1 MIDPQKDPSVV
12 FRLSRAIE
20 DYLTWMPSV
29 RYSPGSCHQ
38 HRMQLEAFLDFVKN
52 SELVWQQVFAGAT
65 RERFKKRNHLSTT
78 AALNGLSRYL
88 AQQGQIKTPLSR
100 RTQPRQLAGIY
111 EDYLN
116 WRQDDGESSPRQL
129 NPIGR
134 VLAALDDYL
143 KQHDIDLSRL
153 RIEQLD
159 GFMAEFCRPLAVGSC
174 RHYRSLLRGFLSYL
188 HQRGIIKKNLAPLLI
203 GAPQFAMAKPPKFL
217 RPAEV
222 QKLLES
228 LPVSTARELRTY
240 ATVQLAYSL
249 GLRPVEISGLRLDD
263 ICFGRATLSLQRR
276 KNDTPLELPIVEPA
290 LKAVVAY
297 VVGGRPQSEDRHLFL
312 SQMAPYGPIV
322 PGAVARDIQ
331 QAMKIAGLNA
341 TAYWLR
347 HTYAQ
352 HLLTAGAS
360 IYEIKE
366 MLGHRHIESSRKYL
380 YIHIE
385 LMREVILD
393 EPL

>member
-12 FRLSRAIE
+12 PRLSRAIA

-38 HRMQLEAFLDFVKN
+38 HRMQLEAFLDFVKD
-52 SELVWQQVFAGAT
+52 SDLLWQQVFAGVT

-116 WRQDDGESSPRQL
+116 DGESSPRRL

-134 VLAALDDYL
+134 VLAALGDYL
-143 KQHDIDLSRL
+143 KQHGIGLNRL

-188 HQRGIIKKNLAPLLI
+188 YQRGILKKNLAPLLI

-276 KNDTPLELPIVEPA
+276 KNDIPLELPIAEPA

-297 VVGGRPQSEDRHLFL
+297 VVGGRPKSEDRHLFL
-312 SQMAPYGPIV
+312 SQMPPYGPIV

-331 QAMKIAGLNA
+331 QAMKKAGLNA

-380 YIHIE
+380 YIHTE

>member
-1 MIDPQKDPSVV
+1 MIDLQKDPSVV
-12 FRLSRAIE
+12 PRLSRAIA
-20 DYLTWMPSV
+20 DYLAWMKTV
-29 RYSPGSCHQ
+29 CYSPGSCHQ
-38 HRMQLEAFLDFVKN
+38 HRMQLEAFLDFVKD
-52 SELVWQQVFAGAT
+52 SGLVWQQVFAGAT
-65 RERFKKRNHLSTT
+65 RERFKKRNHLATT

-100 RTQPRQLAGIY
+100 RPQPRQLAGIY

-116 WRQDDGESSPRQL
+116 WRQDDGESSPRRL

-134 VLAALDDYL
+134 VLAALGDYL
-143 KQHDIDLSRL
+143 KQHGIDLNRL

-174 RHYRSLLRGFLSYL
+174 RHYRSLLRGFLRYL

-276 KNDTPLELPIVEPA
+276 KNDIPLELPIAEPA

-297 VVGGRPQSEDRHLFL
+297 MVGGRPQSEDRHLFL

-331 QAMKIAGLNA
+331 QAMKKAGLNA

-380 YIHIE
+380 YIHTE
-385 LMREVILD
+385 LMREGILD

>member
-12 FRLSRAIE
+12 PRLSRAIT
-20 DYLTWMPSV
+20 DYLQWMRSV
-29 RYSPGSCHQ
+29 RYSSASCHQ
-38 HRMQLEAFLDFVKN
+38 HRMQLEVFLDFVKD
-52 SELVWQQVFAGAT
+52 SGLPWQQLFAGVT
-65 RERFKKRNHLSTT
+65 REQFKSLSQLSTT

-88 AQQGQIKTPLSR
+88 AQQGQIKTPLPR
-100 RTQPRQLAGIY
+100 RPQPRQLAGIY

-116 WRQDDGESSPRQL
+116 YRQDDGQSTPRQL
-129 NPIGR
+129 NTIRR
-134 VLAALDDYL
+134 VLSALDDYL
-143 KQHDIDLSRL
+143 KPQDIPLNRL

-159 GFMAEFCRPLAVGSC
+159 AFMAEFCRSLAAGSC
-174 RHYRSLLRGFLSYL
+174 RHYRSSLRGFLSYL
-188 HQRGIIKKNLAPLLI
+188 HQRGILKKNLAPLLI

-228 LPVSTARELRTY
+228 LPVSTDRELRTY

-276 KNDTPLELPIVEPA
+276 KNDIPLELPIAEPA

-297 VVGGRPQSEDRHLFL
+297 VVGGRPKSEDRHLFL

-322 PGAVARDIQ
+322 PGLVARDIQ
-331 QAMKIAGLNA
+331 QALQKAGLNA

-366 MLGHRHIESSRKYL
+366 MLGHENIQSTQRYLHIDTERMRKVL
-380 YIHIE
+380 FHE
-385 LMREVILD
+385 TL
-393 EPL
+393 

>member
-12 FRLSRAIE
+12 SRLSRAIE
-20 DYLTWMPSV
+20 DYLTWMQSV

-38 HRMQLEAFLDFVKN
+38 HRMQLEAFLDFVKD
-52 SELVWQQVFAGAT
+52 SGLVWQQVFAGAT

-116 WRQDDGESSPRQL
+116 DGESSPRRL

-276 KNDTPLELPIVEPA
+276 KNDIPLELPIAEPA

-331 QAMKIAGLNA
+331 QAMKKAGLNA

-380 YIHIE
+380 YIHTE

>member
-12 FRLSRAIE
+12 PRLSQAIA
-20 DYLTWMPSV
+20 DYLMWMKSV

-38 HRMQLEAFLDFVKN
+38 HRMQLEVFLDFVKD
-52 SELVWQQVFAGAT
+52 SDLLWQQLFAGAT
-65 RERFKKRNHLSTT
+65 RERFKKLSQLSTT

-88 AQQGQIKTPLSR
+88 AQQGQIKTPLPR
-100 RTQPRQLAGIY
+100 RPQPRQLAGTY

-116 WRQDDGESSPRQL
+116 YRQDDGQSTPRQL
-129 NPIGR
+129 NTIRR
-134 VLAALDDYL
+134 VLSALGDYL
-143 KQHDIDLSRL
+143 QPQDIPLSRL

-159 GFMAEFCRPLAVGSC
+159 AFMAEFCRPLAPSSC
-174 RHYRSLLRGFLSYL
+174 RNYRSLLRGFLSYL
-188 HQRGIIKKNLAPLLI
+188 YQRGILKKNLAPLLI

-222 QKLLES
+222 QKLLEN
-228 LPVSTARELRTY
+228 LPVTTARELRTY
-240 ATVQLAYSL
+240 AMVHLAYSL
-249 GLRPVEISGLRLDD
+249 GLRPVEISSLQLDD

-276 KNDTPLELPIVEPA
+276 KNDIPLELPIAEPT

-297 VVGGRPQSEDRHLFL
+297 VVGGRPKSEDRHLFL
-312 SQMAPYGPIV
+312 SQVAPYGQIV
-322 PGAVARDIQ
+322 SGSVTRDIQ
-331 QAMKIAGLNA
+331 QALQKAGLNA

-380 YIHIE
+380 YIHTE

>member
-1 MIDPQKDPSVV
+1 MIDPQKDSSVV
-12 FRLSRAIE
+12 PRLSRAIA
-20 DYLTWMPSV
+20 DYLAWMKTV
-29 RYSPGSCHQ
+29 CYSPGSCHQ
-38 HRMQLEAFLDFVKN
+38 HRMQLEAFLDFVKD
-52 SELVWQQVFAGAT
+52 SGLVWQQVFAGAT

-116 WRQDDGESSPRQL
+116 DGESSPRRL

-134 VLAALDDYL
+134 VLAALGDYL
-143 KQHDIDLSRL
+143 KQHDIDLSRV

-217 RPAEV
+217 RPQEV

-276 KNDTPLELPIVEPA
+276 KIDIPLELPIAEPA

-297 VVGGRPQSEDRHLFL
+297 VVGGRPKSEDRHLFL

-331 QAMKIAGLNA
+331 QAMKKAGLNA

-380 YIHIE
+380 YIHTE

>member
-12 FRLSRAIE
+12 PRLSRAIA
-20 DYLTWMPSV
+20 DYLAWMKTV
-29 RYSPGSCHQ
+29 CYSPGSCHQ

-276 KNDTPLELPIVEPA
+276 KNDIPLELPIAEPA

-297 VVGGRPQSEDRHLFL
+297 VVGGRPKSEDRHLFL

-331 QAMKIAGLNA
+331 EAMKIAGLNA

>member
-12 FRLSRAIE
+12 PRLSRAIA
-20 DYLTWMPSV
+20 DYLTWMQSV

-38 HRMQLEAFLDFVKN
+38 HRMQLEAFLDFVKD
-52 SELVWQQVFAGAT
+52 SDLLWQQVFADAT

-88 AQQGQIKTPLSR
+88 AQQGKIKTPLSR
-100 RTQPRQLAGIY
+100 RPQPRQLSGIY

-116 WRQDDGESSPRQL
+116 DGESSPRRL

-134 VLAALDDYL
+134 VLAALGDYL
-143 KQHDIDLSRL
+143 KQHGIGLNRL

-159 GFMAEFCRPLAVGSC
+159 GFMAEFCRPLAVSSC

-188 HQRGIIKKNLAPLLI
+188 YQRGILKKNLAPLLI

-217 RPAEV
+217 RPQEV

-276 KNDTPLELPIVEPA
+276 KNDIPLELPIAEPA

-297 VVGGRPQSEDRHLFL
+297 VVGGRPKSEDRHLFL

-331 QAMKIAGLNA
+331 QAMKKAGLNA

-380 YIHIE
+380 YIHTE

-393 EPL
+393 ELL

>member
-1 MIDPQKDPSVV
+1 MIDPQEDPSVV
-12 FRLSRAIE
+12 PRLSRAIA
-20 DYLTWMPSV
+20 DYLTWMQSV

-38 HRMQLEAFLDFVKN
+38 HRIQLEAFLDFVKD

-65 RERFKKRNHLSTT
+65 RERFKKLSHLSTT

-134 VLAALDDYL
+134 VLAALGDYL
-143 KQHDIDLSRL
+143 KQHGIGLNRL

-276 KNDTPLELPIVEPA
+276 KNDLALELPIAEPA

-331 QAMKIAGLNA
+331 QAMEKAGLNA

-380 YIHIE
+380 YIHTE

>member
-12 FRLSRAIE
+12 SRLSRAIE
-20 DYLTWMPSV
+20 DYLTWMQSV

-38 HRMQLEAFLDFVKN
+38 HRMQLEAFLDFVKD
-52 SELVWQQVFAGAT
+52 SGLVWQQVFAGAT

-116 WRQDDGESSPRQL
+116 WRQDDGESSPRRL

-134 VLAALDDYL
+134 VLAALGDYL
-143 KQHDIDLSRL
+143 KQHGIGLNRL

-174 RHYRSLLRGFLSYL
+174 RHYRSLLRGFLRYL

-276 KNDTPLELPIVEPA
+276 KNDIPLELPIAEPA

-331 QAMKIAGLNA
+331 QAMKKAGLNA

-380 YIHIE
+380 YIHTE

>member
-12 FRLSRAIE
+12 SRLSRAIE
-20 DYLTWMPSV
+20 DYLTWMQSV

-38 HRMQLEAFLDFVKN
+38 HRMQLEAFLDFVKD
-52 SELVWQQVFAGAT
+52 SGLVWQQVFAGAT

-116 WRQDDGESSPRQL
+116 DGESSPRRL

-188 HQRGIIKKNLAPLLI
+188 YQRGILKKNLAPLLI

-276 KNDTPLELPIVEPA
+276 KNDIPLELPIAEPA

-331 QAMKIAGLNA
+331 QAMKKAGLNA

-380 YIHIE
+380 YIHTE

>member
-1 MIDPQKDPSVV
+1 MIDPQEDPSVV
-12 FRLSRAIE
+12 PRLSRAIA
-20 DYLTWMPSV
+20 DYLTWMQSV

-38 HRMQLEAFLDFVKN
+38 HRIQLEAFLDFVKD

-65 RERFKKRNHLSTT
+65 RERFKKLSHLSTT

-134 VLAALDDYL
+134 VLAALGDYL
-143 KQHDIDLSRL
+143 KQHGIGLNRL

-276 KNDTPLELPIVEPA
+276 KNDLALELPIAEPA

-331 QAMKIAGLNA
+331 QAMKKAGLNA

-380 YIHIE
+380 YIHTE

>member
-1 MIDPQKDPSVV
+1 MIDPQEDPSVV
-12 FRLSRAIE
+12 PRLSRAIA
-20 DYLTWMPSV
+20 DYLTWMQSV

-38 HRMQLEAFLDFVKN
+38 HRIQLEAFLDFVKD

-65 RERFKKRNHLSTT
+65 RERFKKLSHLSTT

-116 WRQDDGESSPRQL
+116 WRQDDGQSSPRQL

-134 VLAALDDYL
+134 VLAALGDYL
-143 KQHDIDLSRL
+143 KQHGIGLNRL

-249 GLRPVEISGLRLDD
+249 GLRPVEISGLRLDE

-276 KNDTPLELPIVEPA
+276 KNDLALELPIAEPA

-331 QAMKIAGLNA
+331 QAMEKAGLNA

-380 YIHIE
+380 YIHTE

>member
-12 FRLSRAIE
+12 SRLSRAIE

-29 RYSPGSCHQ
+29 RYSSGSCHQ
-38 HRMQLEAFLDFVKN
+38 HRMQLEAFLDFVKD
-52 SELVWQQVFAGAT
+52 SDLLWQQVFAGAT

-116 WRQDDGESSPRQL
+116 DGESSPRRL

-143 KQHDIDLSRL
+143 KQRDIDLSRL

-228 LPVSTARELRTY
+228 LPVSTDRELRTY

-276 KNDTPLELPIVEPA
+276 KNDIPLELPIAEPA

-297 VVGGRPQSEDRHLFL
+297 VVGGRPKSEDRHLFL
-312 SQMAPYGPIV
+312 SQMPPYGPIV
-322 PGAVARDIQ
+322 SGAVARDIQ
-331 QAMKIAGLNA
+331 QAMKKAGLNA

-380 YIHIE
+380 YIHTE

>member
-12 FRLSRAIE
+12 SRLSRAIE
-20 DYLTWMPSV
+20 DYLTWMQSV

-38 HRMQLEAFLDFVKN
+38 HRIQLEAFLDFVKD

-65 RERFKKRNHLSTT
+65 RERFKKLSHLSTT

-116 WRQDDGESSPRQL
+116 WRQDDGQSSPRQL

-134 VLAALDDYL
+134 VLAALGDYL
-143 KQHDIDLSRL
+143 KQHGIGLNRL

-276 KNDTPLELPIVEPA
+276 KNDLALELPIAEPA

-331 QAMKIAGLNA
+331 QAMEKAGLNA

-380 YIHIE
+380 YIHTE

>member
-12 FRLSRAIE
+12 PRLSRAIA
-20 DYLTWMPSV
+20 DYLAWMKTV
-29 RYSPGSCHQ
+29 CYSPGSCHQ
-38 HRMQLEAFLDFVKN
+38 HRMQLEAFLDFVKD
-52 SELVWQQVFAGAT
+52 SGLLWQQLFAGAT

-116 WRQDDGESSPRQL
+116 DGESSPRRL

-134 VLAALDDYL
+134 VLAALDGYL
-143 KQHDIDLSRL
+143 KQRDIDLSRL

-228 LPVSTARELRTY
+228 LPVSAARELRTY

-276 KNDTPLELPIVEPA
+276 KNDIPLELPIAEPA

-297 VVGGRPQSEDRHLFL
+297 VVGGRPKSEDRHLFL
-312 SQMAPYGPIV
+312 SQMPPYGPIV
-322 PGAVARDIQ
+322 SGAVARDIQ
-331 QAMKIAGLNA
+331 QAMKKAGLNA

-352 HLLTAGAS
+352 HLLPAGAS

-380 YIHIE
+380 YIHTE

>member
-331 QAMKIAGLNA
+331 QAMKKAGLNA

-380 YIHIE
+380 YIHTE

>member
-1 MIDPQKDPSVV
+1 MIDPQEDPSVV
-12 FRLSRAIE
+12 PRLSRAIA
-20 DYLTWMPSV
+20 DYLTWMQSV

-38 HRMQLEAFLDFVKN
+38 HRIQLEAFLDFVKD

-65 RERFKKRNHLSTT
+65 RERFKKLSHLSTT

-100 RTQPRQLAGIY
+100 RTQPRLLAGIY

-116 WRQDDGESSPRQL
+116 WRQDDGQSSPRQL

-134 VLAALDDYL
+134 VLAALGDYL
-143 KQHDIDLSRL
+143 KQHGIGLNRL

-276 KNDTPLELPIVEPA
+276 KNDLALELPIAEPA

-331 QAMKIAGLNA
+331 QAMEKAGLNA

-380 YIHIE
+380 YIHTE

>member
-1 MIDPQKDPSVV
+1 
-12 FRLSRAIE
+12 
-20 DYLTWMPSV
+20 
-29 RYSPGSCHQ
+29 
-38 HRMQLEAFLDFVKN
+38 
-52 SELVWQQVFAGAT
+52 
-65 RERFKKRNHLSTT
+65 
-78 AALNGLSRYL
+78 
-88 AQQGQIKTPLSR
+88 
-100 RTQPRQLAGIY
+100 
-111 EDYLN
+111 
-116 WRQDDGESSPRQL
+116 
-129 NPIGR
+129 
-134 VLAALDDYL
+134 
-143 KQHDIDLSRL
+143 
-153 RIEQLD
+153 
-159 GFMAEFCRPLAVGSC
+159 
-174 RHYRSLLRGFLSYL
+174 SLLRGFLSYL
-188 HQRGIIKKNLAPLLI
+188 HQRGILKKNLAPLLI

-217 RPAEV
+217 RPPEV

-276 KNDTPLELPIVEPA
+276 KNDLALELPIAEPA

-297 VVGGRPQSEDRHLFL
+297 VVGGRPKSEDRHLFL
-312 SQMAPYGPIV
+312 SQVAPYGPIV
-322 PGAVARDIQ
+322 PGSVTRDIQ
-331 QAMKIAGLNA
+331 QALQKAGLNA

-380 YIHIE
+380 YIHTE

>member
-12 FRLSRAIE
+12 PRLSRAIA
-20 DYLTWMPSV
+20 DYLKWMKSV

-38 HRMQLEAFLDFVKN
+38 HRMQLEAFLDFVKD
-52 SELVWQQVFAGAT
+52 SGLVWQQVFAGAT

-78 AALNGLSRYL
+78 AALNDLSRYL

-116 WRQDDGESSPRQL
+116 DGESSPRRL

-134 VLAALDDYL
+134 VLAALGDYL
-143 KQHDIDLSRL
+143 KQHGIGLNRL

-276 KNDTPLELPIVEPA
+276 KNDIPLELPIAEPA

-297 VVGGRPQSEDRHLFL
+297 VVGGRPKSEDRHLFL

-331 QAMKIAGLNA
+331 QAMKKAGLNA

-352 HLLTAGAS
+352 YLLTAGAS

-380 YIHIE
+380 YIHTE

>member
-12 FRLSRAIE
+12 PRLSRAIA
-20 DYLTWMPSV
+20 DYLKWMNSV

-38 HRMQLEAFLDFVKN
+38 HRMQLEVFLDFVKN
-52 SELVWQQVFAGAT
+52 SGLPWQQLFAGAT
-65 RERFKKRNHLSTT
+65 RERFKKLSQLSTT

-88 AQQGQIKTPLSR
+88 AQQGHIKTPLPR
-100 RTQPRQLAGIY
+100 RPQPRQLAGIY
-111 EDYLN
+111 QDYLN
-116 WRQDDGESSPRQL
+116 YRQDDGQSTPRQL
-129 NPIGR
+129 NTIGR
-134 VLAALDDYL
+134 VLSAFGDYL
-143 KQHDIDLSRL
+143 QPQDITLSRL

-159 GFMAEFCRPLAVGSC
+159 AFMAEFCRPLAAGSC

-203 GAPQFAMAKPPKFL
+203 GAPQFANAKPPKFL
-217 RPAEV
+217 RPSEV

-228 LPVSTARELRTY
+228 LPVTTARQLRTY
-240 ATVQLAYSL
+240 AMVYLAYSL
-249 GLRPVEISGLRLDD
+249 GLRPVEISSLQLDD
-263 ICFGRATLSLQRR
+263 ICFGRATVGLQRR
-276 KNDTPLELPIVEPA
+276 KNDTPLELPIAEPT
-290 LKAVVAY
+290 LKAIVAY
-297 VVGGRPQSEDRHLFL
+297 IVGGRPKSDARHLFL
-312 SQMAPYGPIV
+312 SLVAPYGPIV
-322 PGAVARDIQ
+322 PGSVARDIQ
-331 QAMKIAGLNA
+331 QALQKAGLSA

-380 YIHIE
+380 YIHTE

>member
-12 FRLSRAIE
+12 PRLSRAIA
-20 DYLTWMPSV
+20 DYLAWMQSLC
-29 RYSPGSCHQ
+29 YSPGSCHQ
-38 HRMQLEAFLDFVKN
+38 HRMQLEAFLDFVKD
-52 SELVWQQVFAGAT
+52 SGLVWQQLFAGAT

-116 WRQDDGESSPRQL
+116 DGESSPRRL

-143 KQHDIDLSRL
+143 KQRDIDLSRL

-188 HQRGIIKKNLAPLLI
+188 HQRGILKKNLAPLLI

-228 LPVSTARELRTY
+228 LPVSAARELRTY

-276 KNDTPLELPIVEPA
+276 KNDIPLELPIAEPA

-297 VVGGRPQSEDRHLFL
+297 VVGGRPKSEDRHLFL
-312 SQMAPYGPIV
+312 SQMPPYGPIV
-322 PGAVARDIQ
+322 SGAVARDIQ
-331 QAMKIAGLNA
+331 QAMKKAGLNA

-380 YIHIE
+380 YIHTE

>member
-12 FRLSRAIE
+12 PRLSRAIA
-20 DYLTWMPSV
+20 DYLMWMPSV

-38 HRMQLEAFLDFVKN
+38 HRMQLEAFLDFVKD
-52 SELVWQQVFAGAT
+52 SGLLWQQVFAGAT
-65 RERFKKRNHLSTT
+65 RERFKKRNHLATT

-100 RTQPRQLAGIY
+100 RPQPRQLSGIY

-116 WRQDDGESSPRQL
+116 DGESSPRRL

-134 VLAALDDYL
+134 VLAALGDYL
-143 KQHDIDLSRL
+143 KQHGIGLNRL

-188 HQRGIIKKNLAPLLI
+188 HQRGILKKNLAPLLI

-276 KNDTPLELPIVEPA
+276 KNDIPLELPIAEPA

-331 QAMKIAGLNA
+331 QAMKKAGLNA

-380 YIHIE
+380 YIHTE

>member
-1 MIDPQKDPSVV
+1 MIDPQEDPSVV
-12 FRLSRAIE
+12 PRLSRAIA
-20 DYLTWMPSV
+20 DYLTWMQSV

-38 HRMQLEAFLDFVKN
+38 HRIQLEAFLDFVKD

-65 RERFKKRNHLSTT
+65 RERFKKLSHLSTT

-100 RTQPRQLAGIY
+100 RTQPRLLAGIY

-134 VLAALDDYL
+134 VLAALGDYL
-143 KQHDIDLSRL
+143 KQHGIGLNRL

-276 KNDTPLELPIVEPA
+276 KNDLALELPIAEPA

-331 QAMKIAGLNA
+331 QAMEKAGLNA

-380 YIHIE
+380 YIHTE

>member
-12 FRLSRAIE
+12 SRLSRAIE
-20 DYLTWMPSV
+20 DYLTWMQSV
-29 RYSPGSCHQ
+29 CYSPGSCHQ
-38 HRMQLEAFLDFVKN
+38 HRMQLEAFLDFVKD
-52 SELVWQQVFAGAT
+52 SGLLWQQVFAGAT
-65 RERFKKRNHLSTT
+65 RERFKKRNHLATT

-100 RTQPRQLAGIY
+100 RPQPRQLSGIY

-116 WRQDDGESSPRQL
+116 DGESSPRRL

-134 VLAALDDYL
+134 VLAALGDYL
-143 KQHDIDLSRL
+143 KQHGIGLNRL

-188 HQRGIIKKNLAPLLI
+188 HQRGILKKNLAPLLI

-276 KNDTPLELPIVEPA
+276 KNDIPLELPIAEPA

-331 QAMKIAGLNA
+331 QAMKKAGLNA

-380 YIHIE
+380 YIHTE

>member
-12 FRLSRAIE
+12 SRLSRAIE
-20 DYLTWMPSV
+20 DYLTWMQSV

-38 HRMQLEAFLDFVKN
+38 HRMQLEAFLDFVKD
-52 SELVWQQVFAGAT
+52 SGLVWQQVFAGAT

-134 VLAALDDYL
+134 VLAALGDYL
-143 KQHDIDLSRL
+143 KQHGIGLNRL

-276 KNDTPLELPIVEPA
+276 KNDIPLELPIAEPA

-297 VVGGRPQSEDRHLFL
+297 VVGGRPKSEDRHLFL

-331 QAMKIAGLNA
+331 QAMKKAGLNA

-352 HLLTAGAS
+352 YLLTAGAS

-380 YIHIE
+380 YIHTE